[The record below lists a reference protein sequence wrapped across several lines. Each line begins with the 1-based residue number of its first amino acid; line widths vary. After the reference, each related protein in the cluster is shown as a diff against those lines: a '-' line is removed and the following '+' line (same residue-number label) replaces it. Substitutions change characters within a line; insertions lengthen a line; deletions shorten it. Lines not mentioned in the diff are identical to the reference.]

1 MKNFTI
7 FLLIVILFASCAQ
20 SVTTQQAA
28 NRNYRSTRA
37 IR

>member
-1 MKNFTI
+1 MKNFT
-7 FLLIVILFASCAQ
+7 FLLILVIVFASCAQ